1 MKIEHLSVASLHV
14 MADFGF
20 QGAVIRNLPNL
31 PLEEGAEGYSPGL
44 KKAAEAL
51 RTAHREFDEAVS
63 ETGERSK
70 AVEAKAIDRQRVQ
83 TWRDMR
89 TFARA
94 SMAFPD
100 EGVAEVARQA
110 TQIFRGYGDVSRG
123 AESGRAGRLLN
134 LTQDLRALGEEA
146 LEKARLTP
154 FLDKLE
160 KENKAQD
167 EAADLRSSVHGR
179 RVKGLVRAKRV
190 ATDAAY
196 HALVET
202 VNALILVKG
211 EEPYREFVTNLI
223 GEIKLTHATL
233 TAHRTALA
241 KRRAARKAQE
251 ESKQRADT

>member
-1 MKIEHLSVASLHV
+1 MKIGHLSVASLHV
-14 MADFGF
+14 LADFGF
-20 QGAVIRNLPNL
+20 QGAVIRNLHNL
-31 PLEEGAEGYSPGL
+31 PLEESAVGYSPRL

-70 AVEAKAIDRQRVQ
+70 AAVAKAIDRQRVR

-89 TFARA
+89 AFARA

-100 EGVAEVARQA
+100 KEVAEVARQV
-110 TQIFRGYGDVSRG
+110 TQIFRTYGDVSRE
-123 AESGRAGRLLN
+123 AETGRAGRLLN
-134 LTQDLRALGEEA
+134 LTQDLRALGREA
-146 LEKARLTP
+146 LEKARMVP

-167 EAADLRSSVHGR
+167 EAADLRSSVQGR

-202 VNALILVKG
+202 VNALILVVG

-223 GEIKLTHATL
+223 GEIARTRFALATH
-233 TAHRTALA
+233 RKALA
-241 KRRAARKAQE
+241 KRRAAK
-251 ESKQRADT
+251 RAASAEAET